1 MLWLLGPLCILGAFA
16 LIDAYYSARQ
26 TANEV
31 FDRVLAGSALAMAE
45 RVFVNEKSKLDVDI
59 PYVALEMLTSA
70 AHDRVFYR
78 IDGPNGVFITG
89 YKNLSLPTQTDTPQ
103 RIMYLDE
110 HFRGAPIRIAILNG
124 VASTGEYSISYRV
137 AIAETTNARDA
148 LTQKIIIRTALRLA
162 LLILSAVIIVWIAVA
177 RSLIPLKRLEEA
189 IGRRSS
195 DDLREIHH
203 YVPVEVDGLV
213 KTINQFMKRLDNAL
227 TALKKFSGYAS
238 HQIRTPLTII
248 KTQLALARRSNTLDG
263 ALAAINICD
272 EAVSEAERTLS
283 QLLLLA
289 RIDGEASKDL
299 TKSKSNLTQ
308 IAMKVC
314 EAYVIEAANAG
325 FDLGFEGK
333 NEIECRGDPVLLR
346 ELLRNLIDNAIKHAA
361 DGSQITV
368 SVKTDHEFAILQV
381 EDDGV
386 GMTENQKNLMLNG
399 ITPTNDIG
407 DRDTGLGLPI
417 VFEIARLFSGTVE
430 LSSPA
435 DNTGMIIRV
444 KFILTKCEPGLL
456 PVNRQNQ
463 NSEFPNKIK
472 MIQS

>member
-1 MLWLLGPLCILGAFA
+1 MNNTSKSYSLRRRLLLWLLGPLCILGASA

-31 FDRVLAGSALAMAE
+31 FDRVLAGSALAIAE

-89 YKNLSLPTQTDTPQ
+89 YKNLPLPAPTDSAQ
-103 RIMYLDE
+103 RMKFLDDN
-110 HFRGAPIRIAILNG
+110 FRGAPIRIAILKG
-124 VASTGEYSISYRV
+124 IASTGENPVSYRV

-148 LTQKIIIRTALRLA
+148 LTRKIIIRTALRLA
-162 LLILSAVIIVWIAVA
+162 LLIFAAVIIVWIAVA

-195 DDLREIHH
+195 DDLRAIHH
-203 YVPVEVDGLV
+203 HVPKEVDGLV

-227 TALKKFSGYAS
+227 TALKHFSGNAS

-248 KTQLALARRSNTLDG
+248 KTQLALARRSDSLDS
-263 ALAAINICD
+263 ALAAIKICD

-299 TKSKSNLTQ
+299 TNSKTNLTQ
-308 IAMKVC
+308 IAMNVC
-314 EAYVIEAANAG
+314 ETYVIEAANAG
-325 FDLGFEGK
+325 FDLGFEGEK
-333 NEIECRGDPVLLR
+333 QVECRGDPVLLR
-346 ELLRNLIDNAIKHAA
+346 ELLRNLIDNAIKHATK
-361 DGSQITV
+361 GTHITV
-368 SVKTDHEFAILQV
+368 RVVAEQEFAILQV
-381 EDDGV
+381 EDDGTGMSAIQQEQIMN
-386 GMTENQKNLMLNG
+386 GMTPAKK
-399 ITPTNDIG
+399 IG

-417 VFEIARLFSGTVE
+417 AFEIARLFSGTIE
-430 LSSPA
+430 LNSASGE
-435 DNTGMIIRV
+435 NGMLIKV
-444 KFILTKCEPGLL
+444 KLILA
-456 PVNRQNQ
+456 N
-463 NSEFPNKIK
+463 
-472 MIQS
+472 